1 MVGPGAVG
9 AHPRR
14 AGGGRDG
21 DEDTRSGVDAV
32 QAQLAVLELGTSDA
46 QRIAI
51 AGISATAT
59 AGSRAANAAQ
69 TWWPPNQLGIPMTLL
84 LVGEQHRPLV
94 LVPSPMAAP
103 PPRLHGRAH
112 ARPAQEPQASRIR
125 TGGDGRPQAQ
135 LDGFSSRWN
144 DEFQWSCPRGFVGA
158 DKTLRPARGPA
169 ATRSILGWISSVQAR
184 APARQ
189 ARAGQLVDAPA
200 RRARL

>member
-1 MVGPGAVG
+1 MVGTGAVG
-9 AHPRR
+9 AHTRR

-46 QRIAI
+46 HRIAI

-69 TWWPPNQLGIPMTLL
+69 TWCPPNQLGIPMTLL

-103 PPRLHGRAH
+103 
-112 ARPAQEPQASRIR
+112 
-125 TGGDGRPQAQ
+125 
-135 LDGFSSRWN
+135 
-144 DEFQWSCPRGFVGA
+144 
-158 DKTLRPARGPA
+158 ARGCMDA
-169 ATRSILGWISSVQAR
+169 ATHGPHKNR
-184 APARQ
+184 
-189 ARAGQLVDAPA
+189 
-200 RRARL
+200 RRAVSGP